1 MNQSYSLNILA
12 QLNDNEPVTEGMSE
26 HGSKIIAINNT
37 YSYFGLA
44 DDKDDSTARSAR
56 LALEILQDDI
66 QINLSSRE
74 YAQATNYEK
83 HVLATHCI
91 QESFENINDYL
102 ISQGNSAPASARH
115 GVALSVLQVLHGECS
130 FIHADEH
137 CCLHFSEG
145 KLNNLTQADSDDGD
159 SKTLLGVSDNL
170 NIKVKQL
177 TLASSDLLITCTHE
191 LLQCVTEEFL
201 RVTVSRF
208 LESPDM
214 LLRQINSKAQRNGMQ
229 GKPLLIIVAIKMV
242 DEKPKGWFGR

>member
-12 QLNDNEPVTEGMSE
+12 QLNDDEPVTDGMSE
-26 HGSKIIAINNT
+26 HGSKILAINNT

-44 DDKDDSTARSAR
+44 DDKDDSSGSSAR
-56 LALEILQDDI
+56 LALEILQDDM

-74 YAQATNYEK
+74 YAQATDYEK
-83 HVLATHCI
+83 HVLATQCI

-102 ISQGNSAPASARH
+102 ITQGKSAAQNAKH
-115 GVALSVLQVLHGECS
+115 GVALSVLQVTHGECS

-137 CCLHFSEG
+137 CCLHFREG
-145 KLNNLTQADSDDGD
+145 KLKNLTQTDSAAGD
-159 SKTLLGVSDNL
+159 QTRLGVSEDIQ
-170 NIKVKQL
+170 IKVKEVS
-177 TLASSDLLITCTHE
+177 LASSDLLITCTHE
-191 LLQCVTEEFL
+191 LLQCVSEEFL

-214 LLRQINSKAQRNGMQ
+214 LLRQINSKAQRNGIQ
-229 GKPLLIIVAIKMV
+229 GKPLLIVVSIKMV